1 MTQSPENRLQST
13 TSFKTVQFKKGTVT
27 NRNFEN
33 PDWEDI
39 EFEDTFFGEGT
50 NKWLIKAGHV
60 DRALGIEIFTC
71 LEDLDKFVGL
81 FLNGYPVCY
90 YFDMNYDENDNGSP
104 TFLEGKKDP
113 KKTKTTFFKIFVIQK
128 YCEKPQL
135 IEGHKH
141 RLRVYAL
148 ITHDHKAYYF
158 EEWYTAICAVKFDI
172 KSMNYTS
179 LLTNQDVNFKLP
191 EQIKGTITHCLPMK
205 QTLEHVTV
213 DERLN
218 REIVK
223 MMFDS
228 VFVDGVNKLNPKNF
242 PGAFELYGLDI
253 LYDQNNKPWFL
264 ECNEFPTTEG
274 RGNYYFAPYEFRLF
288 EDMFKLT
295 IDKIFPQ
302 PANGKRLGMKFKF
315 LDFPDDQNLWTL
327 LADYTSQVKPASN

>member
-1 MTQSPENRLQST
+1 
-13 TSFKTVQFKKGTVT
+13 
-27 NRNFEN
+27 
-33 PDWEDI
+33 
-39 EFEDTFFGEGT
+39 
-50 NKWLIKAGHV
+50 
-60 DRALGIEIFTC
+60 
-71 LEDLDKFVGL
+71 
-81 FLNGYPVCY
+81 
-90 YFDMNYDENDNGSP
+90 
-104 TFLEGKKDP
+104 
-113 KKTKTTFFKIFVIQK
+113 
-128 YCEKPQL
+128 
-135 IEGHKH
+135 
-141 RLRVYAL
+141 
-148 ITHDHKAYYF
+148 
-158 EEWYTAICAVKFDI
+158 
-172 KSMNYTS
+172 MNYTS

-191 EQIKGTITHCLPMK
+191 EQIKGTIAHCLPMK

-213 DERLN
+213 DEKLN

-327 LADYTSQVKPASN
+327 LADYSNQVKPAAN